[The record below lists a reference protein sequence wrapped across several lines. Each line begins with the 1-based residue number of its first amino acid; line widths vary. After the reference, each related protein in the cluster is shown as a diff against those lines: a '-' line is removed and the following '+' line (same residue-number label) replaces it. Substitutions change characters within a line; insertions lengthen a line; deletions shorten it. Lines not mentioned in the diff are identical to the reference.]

1 MAKAFAEQFYKSIEW
16 KHCRAEFVK
25 SRRGLCENCLA
36 KGIITPGVIVHH
48 VEELTPEN
56 IYRPEISLSWG
67 NLKLLCRQ
75 CHADVHDYA
84 KIPKR
89 YMIGPFGE
97 VTAK

>member
-16 KHCRAEFVK
+16 KRCRNEFVK

-48 VEELTPEN
+48 VIELTPEN
-56 IYRPEISLSWG
+56 IYSPEISLSWD

-75 CHADVHDYA
+75 CHADVHDYT
-84 KIPKR
+84 KKPKR
-89 YMIGPFGE
+89 YTIGPFGE